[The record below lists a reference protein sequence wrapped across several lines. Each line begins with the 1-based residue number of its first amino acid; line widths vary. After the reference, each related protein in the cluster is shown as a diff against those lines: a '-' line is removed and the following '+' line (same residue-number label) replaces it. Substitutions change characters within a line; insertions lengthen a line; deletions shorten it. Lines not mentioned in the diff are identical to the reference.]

1 MFEQIKEL
9 LLEKPESIEHI
20 LDTFGF
26 DRIRIE
32 AREIRCAFEA
42 GSNPTAVVIRL
53 HDNPNLFVKDYGRN
67 LSYDL
72 ITYIVKSKGVP
83 FKDVMNVIK
92 QELHLDSIYNYRKR
106 VGLFN
111 GLYDRISRSNSDIEV
126 KTYPEEILEQYG
138 KTPNLLWLRDG
149 ISLETQRKWGVG
161 YCVASQRI
169 TLPIRTSTGEIMAVK
184 ARCNYTPDEFEP
196 KYLYLVQGPMS
207 QTLFGYSEN
216 YSSLYDGDVIV
227 VESEKSVLKMD
238 SWGYNN
244 VVALGSN
251 SLSTTQAKLLMSLNP
266 KSVTFML
273 DKGLPLN
280 NTKRNADLLKTFCTM
295 RQLKLRYWSWEDNIT
310 LDDKSAP
317 CDDTKEEFEYILSSE
332 IRDIN
337 EIENEITYD
346 EDEI

>member
-9 LLEKPESIEHI
+9 LLEKPEAIEHI
-20 LDTFGF
+20 LETFGF

-32 AREIRCAFEA
+32 SKEIRCAFEA

-53 HDNPNLFVKDYGRN
+53 QDNPNLFVKDYVRN

-72 ITYIVKSKGVP
+72 ITYIVKSKNIP

-92 QELHLDSIYNYRKR
+92 QELHIDSIYNYKRK
-106 VGLFN
+106 VGLFG
-111 GLYDRISRSNSDIEV
+111 GLYDKISRYNGDIEV

-138 KTPNLLWLRDG
+138 NTPNLLWLRDD
-149 ISLETQRKWGVG
+149 ISLETQRKWGIG
-161 YCVASQRI
+161 YDVSSQRI
-169 TLPIRTSTGEIMAVK
+169 TMPIRTSTGEIMAVK
-184 ARCNYTPDEFEP
+184 GRCNYTPDEFEP

-216 YSSLYDGDVIV
+216 FTSLYEGDILV

-244 VVALGSN
+244 VVAIGSN
-251 SLSTTQAKLLMSLNP
+251 SLSTAQAKLLMSLNP

-273 DKGLPLN
+273 DKSLPLE

-295 RQLKLRYWSWEDNIT
+295 RQLNLRYWNWEDNIT

-317 CDDTKEEFEYILSSE
+317 CDDTKEEFEYILQNE

-337 EIENEITYD
+337 EIENEIIG

>member
-20 LDTFGF
+20 LDIFGF

-32 AREIRCAFEA
+32 AREIRCAFET

-138 KTPNLLWLRDG
+138 NTPNLLWLRDG
-149 ISLETQRKWGVG
+149 ISLDTQRKWGCG
-161 YCVASQRI
+161 YCVESQRI
-169 TLPIRTSTGEIMAVK
+169 TLPIRTSTGEIMGIK
-184 ARCNYTPDEFEP
+184 GRCNYEPDEYEA
-196 KYLYLVQGPMS
+196 KYLYLTPSCPMS

-216 YSSLYDGDVIV
+216 YSSLYENDVWV
-227 VESEKSVLKMD
+227 VESEKSVLLLD
-238 SWGYNN
+238 SMGYNN

-273 DKGLPLN
+273 DKSLPLE

-295 RQLKLRYWSWEDNIT
+295 RQLKIRYWHWEDNIT
-310 LDDKSAP
+310 LDDKCAP
-317 CDDTKEEFEYILSSE
+317 CDDTKEEFEYILQNE

-337 EIENEITYD
+337 EIENDEEEI
-346 EDEI
+346 